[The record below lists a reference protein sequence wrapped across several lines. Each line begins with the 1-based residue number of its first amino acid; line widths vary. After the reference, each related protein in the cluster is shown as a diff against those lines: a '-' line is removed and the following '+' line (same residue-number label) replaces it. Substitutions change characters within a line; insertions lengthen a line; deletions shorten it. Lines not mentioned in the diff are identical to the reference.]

1 MDDVQRDLVRA
12 TAETLRPF
20 VERLLK
26 IGVPFGVLQL
36 SLRELFV
43 RVAESK
49 LGQQSGKRLTDS
61 QIALVTGI
69 NRKEVKRIRATRT
82 TRRAPRS
89 FSINQATSLISRWM
103 NDRETTDARGR
114 PIPLPYQAGRGP
126 SFMKIA
132 RKLTGDLAPGVL
144 LDELVRSGAV
154 EIRKDGL
161 VVLRGNAYV
170 PKVAEGGLTIL
181 AEDPAELAE
190 TILRNVFAEGPERLL
205 QRKIFYDNLGGTAAN
220 RIRAEMRR
228 EGERFLRRIDRLLS
242 RYDRDRNRKAP
253 PGERMYAA
261 LGVYFFESSY
271 EAKRELLENNSG
283 SKVGTRR
290 KRK

>member
-12 TAETLRPF
+12 AAETLRPF

-26 IGVPFGVLQL
+26 VGVPFGVLQL

-49 LGQQSGKRLTDS
+49 LGPAGKRQTDS
-61 QIALVTGI
+61 QVAVVTGI

-82 TRRAPRS
+82 PRRAPRS

-103 NDRETTDARGR
+103 SDPETTDARGR
-114 PIPLPYQAGRGP
+114 PIPLPYRADRGP
-126 SFMKIA
+126 SFMKLA
-132 RKLTGDLAPGVL
+132 RKLTGDIAPGVL

-154 EIRKDGL
+154 EKRSDDT

-170 PKVAEGGLTIL
+170 SKVAEGGLQIL
-181 AEDPAELAE
+181 AEDSAELAD
-190 TILRNVFAEGPERLL
+190 TILRNVFSEAAERLL
-205 QRKIFYDNLGGTAAN
+205 QRKVFYDNLGSEAAG

-228 EGERFLRRIDRLLS
+228 EGERFLRRIDRMLS
-242 RYDRDRNRKAP
+242 RYDRDRNPNAP
-253 PGERMYAA
+253 GGERMYAA
-261 LGVYFFESSY
+261 LGLYFFESTY
-271 EAKRELLENNSG
+271 EAKRELVETISG
-283 SKVGTRR
+283 SKVGGRR